1 MSNIGLKSGWTTLV
15 KEYAFIS
22 LGVVAYALGW
32 TIFLLPN
39 NLVGGGVSGFAS
51 ILLYATGI
59 PMSVTYLVL
68 NAILLIIGTKIL
80 GTGFGGK
87 TIYAIIMTSVVL
99 AVMPKLIPIDFI
111 NEFAISNGRLICTI
125 LGGVIAGL
133 GIGLSMSQGG
143 STGGT
148 DIIALVWCKFYPAS
162 PGRVIL
168 IIDVGIIMSSLLFPS
183 YTSSGELLPFVDK
196 LAIVVYGLIQVTVCG
211 YAIDMYL
218 SGSKQSVQA
227 FIFTKKVDEMA
238 DAIAFDMKRGV
249 TVIPAKGWYSK
260 EDRQVLMVVTRKTDL
275 NILLRYVKSIDPD
288 AFLSVSSVMG
298 VYGQGF
304 DTIKVKSSAIVY
316 GPKSVICVCGVNK
329 IVKNIDEAIRRVKT
343 KAAPPNTVRL
353 GIETPC
359 AKTGECISLRQE
371 SPDMCAG
378 CHGDGRICCNYVVC
392 AQQRHAGRIK
402 VILIGEEYGY

>member
-304 DTIKVKSSAIVY
+304 DTIKVKSS
-316 GPKSVICVCGVNK
+316 PKS
-329 IVKNIDEAIRRVKT
+329 
-343 KAAPPNTVRL
+343 
-353 GIETPC
+353 
-359 AKTGECISLRQE
+359 
-371 SPDMCAG
+371 
-378 CHGDGRICCNYVVC
+378 
-392 AQQRHAGRIK
+392 IK
-402 VILIGEEYGY
+402 KM